1 MDPATAMLAI
11 GGAGSLFGAG
21 TSFMGAQKQNAA
33 LRQSMASQQAAAQQ
47 QMGQVAQAAAVERE
61 KRLKEAQQIQGRIR
75 VAAGEAGIG
84 MGGSIAALSRQSELD
99 LGTNLAIIDQ
109 NYANNI
115 AAIRS
120 GAQANLQ
127 SLSSQ
132 IGNPILNAFSGA
144 FSGAGTGLAIGG
156 AVGDWMTLQNTP
168 KPTRQQVKRPII

>member
-1 MDPATAMLAI
+1 MAAAVPLLAI
-11 GGAGSLFGAG
+11 GGAAFGAT
-21 TSFMGAQKQNAA
+21 TSFMGAKSQNAA

-47 QMGQVAQAAAVERE
+47 QMGQVSQAAAVERE

-75 VAAGEAGIG
+75 VAAGEAGVG
-84 MGGSIAALSRQSELD
+84 MGGSIAALSQQSELD

-127 SLSSQ
+127 SLASNIS
-132 IGNPILNAFSGA
+132 NPIFDALSGGMSGA
-144 FSGAGTGLAIGG
+144 STGLSIGG
-156 AVGDWMTLQNTP
+156 AVSNWTTLQNTP
-168 KPTRQQVKRPII
+168 KPTKQTITRPVI